1 MSGSGNRGGIRRA
14 YSIAGDARAAVRE
27 LATGLRQPRTSLV
40 GFFCSPSYELDRLAA
55 EVAERFRGADVI
67 GCTTAGEITPVG
79 YMDGSIGGFS
89 LSTECCCAVTELIP
103 NISELQVS
111 HGADVYDRLAEA
123 LARRGHTVDPADT
136 FCLMLIDGL
145 CGNEET
151 VLASLQRRLGAVP
164 MLGGSAGDGLSFGR
178 THVYHDGR
186 FHRDAALVT
195 LFKLKGR
202 GFRTFKHQHF
212 TSTETRMVV
221 TGADT
226 ARRVVTEINA
236 EPAGV
241 EYARI
246 IGLSYQELTPMIFA
260 EFPVMVR
267 VGGDYYVRSI
277 QRVNKDAS
285 LSFYCAIDE
294 GVVLTLAQREDLV
307 KKLADRFTELRREI
321 GRPQL
326 VIGFDCVLRS
336 LEAEARQ
343 QRQAVSRLL
352 SENNVIGFGTYGEQF
367 AGMHLNHTFTGVAI
381 GGRARI

>member
-1 MSGSGNRGGIRRA
+1 VNG
-14 YSIAGDARAAVRE
+14 
-27 LATGLRQPRTSLV
+27 
-40 GFFCSPSYELDRLAA
+40 
-55 EVAERFRGADVI
+55 
-67 GCTTAGEITPVG
+67 
-79 YMDGSIGGFS
+79 
-89 LSTECCCAVTELIP
+89 
-103 NISELQVS
+103 
-111 HGADVYDRLAEA
+111 
-123 LARRGHTVDPADT
+123 
-136 FCLMLIDGL
+136 
-145 CGNEET
+145 
-151 VLASLQRRLGAVP
+151 
-164 MLGGSAGDGLSFGR
+164 
-178 THVYHDGR
+178 
-186 FHRDAALVT
+186 
-195 LFKLKGR
+195 

-212 TSTETRMVV
+212 TSTGTRMVV

-246 IGLSYQELTPMIFA
+246 IGLPYQELTPMIFA

-277 QRVNKDAS
+277 QKVNEDAS

-294 GVVLTLAQREDLV
+294 GVVLTLARREDLV
-307 KKLADRFTELRREI
+307 KKLADCFTDLRREI

-343 QRQAVSRLL
+343 QRQVVSRLL
-352 SENNVIGFGTYGEQF
+352 SENNVIGFSTYGEQF
-367 AGMHLNHTFTGVAI
+367 AGMHLNHTFTGVVI

>member
-1 MSGSGNRGGIRRA
+1 MSRGGKRGSIRRA
-14 YSIAGDARAAVRE
+14 YSMAGDARTAVRE
-27 LATGLRQPRTSLV
+27 LAAGLRQPRTSLV
-40 GFFCSPSYELDRLAA
+40 AFFCSPSYDLDLIAS
-55 EVAERFRGADVI
+55 EVAERFSGADVI
-67 GCTTAGEITPVG
+67 GCTTAGEITPIG
-79 YMDGSIGGFS
+79 YLDGSVTGFS
-89 LSTECCCAVTELIP
+89 LSAEFCSVVTEFIP

-111 HGADVYDRLAEA
+111 EGSEVYERLAEA
-123 LARRGHTVDPADT
+123 LVRRGHAIDPADT

-151 VLASLQRRLGAVP
+151 VLAALHRRLGAVP

-178 THVYHDGR
+178 TYVYHEGR

-195 LFKLKGR
+195 LFKLNGT
-202 GFRTFKHQHF
+202 FRTFKHQHF

-221 TGADT
+221 TGADP

-236 EPAGV
+236 EPAGA

-246 IGLSYQELTPMIFA
+246 IGLPYGELTPMIFA

-277 QRVNKDAS
+277 QQINDDAS

-294 GVVLTLAQREDLV
+294 GVVLTLARREDLV
-307 KKLADRFTELRREI
+307 GKLSECFGKLRREI

-326 VIGFDCVLRS
+326 VIGFDCVLRN

-343 QRQAVSRLL
+343 QRQLVSRLF
-352 SENNVIGFGTYGEQF
+352 SENNVVGFGTYGEQF

-381 GGRARI
+381 SGLGGR

>member
-1 MSGSGNRGGIRRA
+1 MGGDPRRA
-14 YSIAGDARAAVRE
+14 VRKLAAD
-27 LATGLRQPRTSLV
+27 LRQPRTSPV
-40 GFFCSPSYELDRLAA
+40 AFFCSLSYDLGLLAA
-55 EVAERFRGADVI
+55 ELAERFRGIDVI
-67 GCTTAGEITPVG
+67 GCTTAGEITPIG
-79 YMDGSIGGFS
+79 YLDGSITGFS
-89 LSTECCCAVTELIP
+89 LSAECCCAVTELIP

-111 HGADVYDRLAEA
+111 QGGDVYERLAEA
-123 LARRGHTVDPADT
+123 LARRGHAIDPADT

-151 VLASLQRRLGAVP
+151 VLAALHRRLGAVP

-178 THVYHDGR
+178 TYVYHHGR
-186 FHRDAALVT
+186 FHRDAALIT
-195 LFKLKGR
+195 LFKLNGA
-202 GFRTFKHQHF
+202 FRTFKHQHF

-226 ARRVVTEINA
+226 AGRVVTEINA

-246 IGLSYQELTPMIFA
+246 IGLPYQELTPMIFA

-277 QRVNKDAS
+277 QKVNEDAS

-294 GVVLTLAQREDLV
+294 GVVLTLARREDLV
-307 KKLADRFTELRREI
+307 RKLADCFTELRREI

-343 QRQAVSRLL
+343 QRQVVSRLL
-352 SENNVIGFGTYGEQF
+352 SENNVIGFNTYGEQF
-367 AGMHLNHTFTGVAI
+367 NGMHLNHTLTGVAI
-381 GGRARI
+381 AGRPER

>member
-1 MSGSGNRGGIRRA
+1 MSGKENRGGIRRA
-14 YSIAGDARAAVRE
+14 YSMAGDARAAVGE
-27 LATGLRQPRTSLV
+27 LAAGLRQPRNSLV
-40 GFFCSPSYELDRLAA
+40 AFFCSPSYELDRLAA
-55 EVAERFRGADVI
+55 QMAERFPGTDVI

-79 YMDGSIGGFS
+79 YMDGSITGFS
-89 LSTECCCAVTELIP
+89 LSAECCCAVTELIP

-123 LARRGHTVDPADT
+123 LARRGYAVDPADT

-178 THVYHDGR
+178 TYIYHDGQ

-195 LFKLKGR
+195 LFKLKG

-246 IGLSYQELTPMIFA
+246 IGLPYRELTPMIFA

-277 QRVNKDAS
+277 QKVNEDAS

-294 GVVLTLAQREDLV
+294 GVVLTLARREDLV
-307 KKLADRFTELRREI
+307 KKLADCFTELRREM
-321 GRPQL
+321 GQPQL

-343 QRQAVSRLL
+343 QRQVVSRLL
-352 SENNVIGFGTYGEQF
+352 SENNVIGFSTYGEQF

-381 GGRARI
+381 GDRARI